1 MSGKDKE
8 PVKLLKS
15 FDYALKGLLYAVR
28 TQRNMKIHIII
39 AVLVLIVSLFLNISR
54 FELIAI
60 IFAISLVLIS
70 EILNTALE
78 LIINLITEEHHPLA
92 KIIKDLTAG
101 AVFFSSL
108 CAVFVGYLVFVKKE
122 VIEIM
127 RGVRVIEKV
136 AAFPLYIVIVIIVLV
151 LAVSIGIKILKEKQP
166 SIEGG
171 LPSIHAAVA
180 FSLATITYFLSSSGY
195 VLLVSIMLA
204 AMVAQSRIHSRIH
217 SLWEVIAGAVLG
229 GALTLLIFQLI
240 V

>member
-1 MSGKDKE
+1 MSGKDKK
-8 PVKLLKS
+8 PVNLLKS
-15 FDYALKGLLYAVR
+15 FDCALKGLLYAVR

-39 AVLVLIVSLFLNISR
+39 AILVLIVSLFLNISR

-70 EILNTALE
+70 EILNTAME
-78 LIINLITEEHHPLA
+78 LVINLITEEHHPLA
-92 KIIKDLTAG
+92 KVIKDLTAG

-108 CAVFVGYLVFVKKE
+108 CAVFVGYLVFVRKE
-122 VIEIM
+122 VIEIV
-127 RGVRVIEKV
+127 RGSRVIEKV

-151 LAVSIGIKILKEKQP
+151 VALSIVVKILKEKQP

-171 LPSIHAAVA
+171 LPSIHTAVA

-195 VLLVSIMLA
+195 VLLVSILLA
-204 AMVAQSRIHSRIH
+204 AMVAQSRIRSRIH

-229 GALTLLIFQLI
+229 GAVTLLIFQLL